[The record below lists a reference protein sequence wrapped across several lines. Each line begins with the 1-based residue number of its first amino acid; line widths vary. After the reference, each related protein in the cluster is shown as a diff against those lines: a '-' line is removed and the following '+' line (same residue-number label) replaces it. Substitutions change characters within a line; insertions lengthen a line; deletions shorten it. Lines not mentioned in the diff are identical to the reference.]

1 MNDFVYQQT
10 LPLKLL
16 PSYGRHDFI
25 VGESNIEAVKWIDS
39 FSKSKINGLIII
51 GPSASGKSHLISTLK
66 NKYKILEAKEIN
78 NEKTNILELKDLI
91 IENIEKIK
99 NHYFFLYLINIVKE
113 KNFKVLLTSRLS
125 INELNIRLEDLKSR
139 LLAYS
144 HSKILLP
151 TDDVLKGII
160 IKISRDKGLLLND
173 AVINFILSHIER
185 SYSVISGFIND
196 LDQFALIKKK
206 KITVPLVKK
215 LIEAKFQKY

>member
-91 IENIEKIK
+91 IENIEQIK
-99 NHYFFLYLINIVKE
+99 NHYFFLHVINIVKE

-173 AVINFILSHIER
+173 TVINFILSHIER